1 MDKQKDVRRHASQL
15 KVLARLLEHE
25 LDASQGKDL
34 VLDRELSENILDTI
48 EIFIEDIDGI
58 GVSQA
63 PWLGARSG
71 EHSFHCGA
79 GGIDRTRR
87 NSHRSDNLDHF
98 RPCFRSCV
106 RKYA

>member
-48 EIFIEDIDGI
+48 EIFIEDIDG
-58 GVSQA
+58 G
-63 PWLGARSG
+63 SG
-71 EHSFHCGA
+71 RERPSKERA
-79 GGIDRTRR
+79 QPKEASVTRL
-87 NSHRSDNLDHF
+87 N
-98 RPCFRSCV
+98 
-106 RKYA
+106 